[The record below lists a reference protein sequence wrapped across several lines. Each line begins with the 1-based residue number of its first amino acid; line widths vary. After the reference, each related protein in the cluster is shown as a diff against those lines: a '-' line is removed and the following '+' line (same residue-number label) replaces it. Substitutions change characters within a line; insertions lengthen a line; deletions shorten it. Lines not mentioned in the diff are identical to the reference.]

1 MLAQV
6 SFGFYFI
13 LQALFYQQIVSLTC
27 ELHLLEW
34 VPEELSDRHFLVDKW
49 NYKKKIIIGTV
60 GQVT

>member
-34 VPEELSDRHFLVDKW
+34 VPEELSDRHFLVDK
-49 NYKKKIIIGTV
+49 
-60 GQVT
+60 